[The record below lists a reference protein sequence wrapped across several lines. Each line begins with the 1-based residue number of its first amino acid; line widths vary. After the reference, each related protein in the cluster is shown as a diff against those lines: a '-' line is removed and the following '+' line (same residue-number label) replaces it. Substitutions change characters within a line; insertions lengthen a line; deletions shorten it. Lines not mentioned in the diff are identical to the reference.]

1 MAIPYVDGNS
11 TSGTGITGTF
21 THGLTIN
28 SGDFV
33 LATLNRNSSNASVM
47 SMDADSGGTW
57 IPLVEEVGHN
67 TNRVLLAYKIA
78 NGSEPA
84 DYNFT
89 PNLGQP
95 WSITIDVWRPDT
107 TTAIDVS
114 PISQDNTPGS
124 TLYLVPNIDVAS
136 GARAIAVT
144 TLDAAPNFDA
154 TIDNSYIYHQA
165 SPVQL
170 GIAVASREFA
180 SAASTGIT
188 TFGRTGNETS
198 RTYAF
203 SIVETGGG
211 GGTVI
216 EDAGGSVDVDLG
228 DLSVTVSGSG
238 TITPLTIS
246 GSGDF
251 SADLGVTVSG
261 SGTIAEAGTITG
273 SGSFAG
279 DLSVSASGSGT
290 ITPAITVSG
299 SGDYSADI
307 AVTANGS
314 GTITPPGSI
323 GGSGSF
329 SASIG
334 VSASGSGSVTDGSV
348 VPHTVTI
355 TSTNVLRR
363 EQNHF
368 VLPISIRD
376 INGGDYSP
384 VTAHWRLDDP
394 DTDVNLSPDQS
405 ITPQADINL
414 LVPASVLDMNDEAQL
429 TERRILTFTTNRGL
443 PTETNTQY
451 SFPLENLEFV

>member
-1 MAIPYVDGNS
+1 MTSNIRSNGVVDSLTATVELVDGLGNDRVVIMAATQRRS
-11 TSGTGITGTF
+11 TINLASPTFDGVAPSQVISEFSGGAYAVYTYKWNDADLPATAGTYTGTITGAVTNCSVMLVSMSGGAQTAATTLTNAATTTSMTNAVSSSGTDLSLIFAIQNNAAAVWTHGSGQTPILDTGNGNATSGSRVHGGSYEQGESSLSIT
-21 THGLTIN
+21 
-28 SGDFV
+28 S
-33 LATLNRNSSNASVM
+33 TLNETAVWQALSV
-47 SMDADSGGTW
+47 
-57 IPLVEEVGHN
+57 
-67 TNRVLLAYKIA
+67 
-78 NGSEPA
+78 PA
-84 DYNFT
+84 
-89 PNLGQP
+89 
-95 WSITIDVWRPDT
+95 
-107 TTAIDVS
+107 
-114 PISQDNTPGS
+114 
-124 TLYLVPNIDVAS
+124 
-136 GARAIAVT
+136 
-144 TLDAAPNFDA
+144 
-154 TIDNSYIYHQA
+154 
-165 SPVQL
+165 
-170 GIAVASREFA
+170 
-180 SAASTGIT
+180 
-188 TFGRTGNETS
+188 
-198 RTYAF
+198 
-203 SIVETGGG
+203 TGGG

-216 EDAGGSVDVDLG
+216 EDAGGTVDVDLG

-238 TITPLTIS
+238 TITPAL
-246 GSGDF
+246 
-251 SADLGVTVSG
+251 
-261 SGTIAEAGTITG
+261 
-273 SGSFAG
+273 
-279 DLSVSASGSGT
+279 
-290 ITPAITVSG
+290 TVSG

-314 GTITPPGSI
+314 GTITPPGGI

-376 INGGDYSP
+376 ISGGNYSP

-394 DTDVNLSPDQS
+394 DTDINLSPDQS